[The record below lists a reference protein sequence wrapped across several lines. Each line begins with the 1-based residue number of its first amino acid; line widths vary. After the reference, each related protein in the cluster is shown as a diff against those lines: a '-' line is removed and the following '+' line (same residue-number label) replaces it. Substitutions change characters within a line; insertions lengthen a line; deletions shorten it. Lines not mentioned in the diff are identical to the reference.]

1 MERAETSMANFT
13 KKRSKKAGLP
23 SGSLVYTGEKKDEQV
38 RIHVIDF
45 DEAHFQESEPASADA
60 CISYKDKPTVTWINT
75 DGVHNVPLLEKLGDC
90 FGLHRLVMEDILN
103 TDQRPKTEDYGDY
116 LYLVLKM
123 LSAGKNG
130 EIITEQISIV
140 LGGNFVL
147 SFQEGLEDEVFPLVR
162 ERLRSGKGRIRK
174 MGADYLAYSLLDAVV
189 DNYFVILERF
199 GDKIESIETELI
211 ENPTQHT
218 VQRIYRLKRE
228 MIFLHNAVWPLREVV
243 SNIGKHES
251 PLIKEAT
258 APYLRDLYDHVVH
271 IIDSVD
277 IYREM
282 LASMLDMYLSS
293 VSNRLNEVMKV
304 LTAISLIFMPLTFIV
319 GVYGM
324 NFKYMPEL
332 QWRYGYFV
340 SLLLMLGIGVLML
353 LYFKRKKWL

>member
-1 MERAETSMANFT
+1 MARLS
-13 KKRSKKAGLP
+13 KKRTKKAGLP
-23 SGSLVYTGEKKDEQV
+23 SGTLVYTGEKRDEQV

-45 DEAHFQESEPASADA
+45 DEANFQESELDSVDA
-60 CISYKDKPTVTWINT
+60 CIPYKDKPTVTWINV

-90 FGLHRLVMEDILN
+90 FGLHRLVMEDITN

-116 LYLVLKM
+116 LYTVLKM

-130 EIITEQISIV
+130 EIVTEQLSIV
-140 LGGNFVL
+140 LGTNFVL
-147 SFQEGLEDEVFPLVR
+147 SFQEGIEGDVFPLIR
-162 ERLRSGKGRIRK
+162 ERLRSGKGRARK

-189 DNYFVILERF
+189 DNYFVILEKF

-211 ENPTQHT
+211 GNPTQKT
-218 VQRIYRLKRE
+218 VQRIYQLKRE

-243 SNIGKHES
+243 STIGKHES
-251 PLIKEAT
+251 PLIKEST
-258 APYLRDLYDHVVH
+258 APYLRDVYDHVVH

-282 LASMLDMYLSS
+282 LSSMLDMYLSS

-332 QWRYGYFV
+332 EWRYGYFIA
-340 SLLLMLGIGVLML
+340 LLVMLGIGIAMF

>member
-1 MERAETSMANFT
+1 MRKLS

-23 SGSLVYTGEKKDEQV
+23 SETLVYTGEKKDEKI

-45 DEAHFQESEPASADA
+45 DESNLQESDVDSVEA
-60 CISYKDKPTVTWINT
+60 CIPYKDKPTVTWINV
-75 DGVHNVPLLEKLGDC
+75 DGVHNVALLEKLGDC
-90 FGLHRLVMEDILN
+90 FGLHRLVMEDIMN
-103 TDQRPKTEDYGDY
+103 TDQRPKTEDFGDY
-116 LYLVLKM
+116 LYIVLKM

-130 EIITEQISIV
+130 DIVTEQLSLV
-140 LGGNFVL
+140 LGKNFVL
-147 SFQEGLEDEVFPLVR
+147 SFQEGIEGDVFPPIR
-162 ERLRSGKGRIRK
+162 ERLRSGKGKIRK

-189 DNYFVILERF
+189 DNYFVILEKF

-211 ENPTQHT
+211 GSPTQNT
-218 VQRIYRLKRE
+218 VQRIYQLKRE

-243 SNIGKHES
+243 SSLSKHES
-251 PLIKEAT
+251 PLIKEST

-282 LASMLDMYLSS
+282 LSSMLDMYLSS

-304 LTAISLIFMPLTFIV
+304 LTVISLIFMPLTFLA

-332 QWRYGYFV
+332 EWRYGYFY
-340 SLLLMLGIGVLML
+340 SLLVMLGIAGFML
-353 LYFKRKKWL
+353 FYFKRKKWL

>member
-1 MERAETSMANFT
+1 MRKFT
-13 KKRSKKAGLP
+13 KKRTKKAGLP
-23 SGSLVYTGEKKDEQV
+23 SGTLVYTGEKRDEQV
-38 RIHVIDF
+38 KIHLINF
-45 DEAHFQESEPASADA
+45 DEASFQESELDSVDA
-60 CISYKDKPTVTWINT
+60 CIPYKDKPGVTWINV

-90 FGLHRLVMEDILN
+90 FGLHRLVMEDIAN

-116 LYLVLKM
+116 LYIVLKM
-123 LSAGKNG
+123 LSPGKNG
-130 EIITEQISIV
+130 EIVGEQLSLV
-140 LGGNFVL
+140 LGSNFVI
-147 SFQEGLEDEVFPLVR
+147 SFQEGIEGDVFPLIR
-162 ERLRSGKGRIRK
+162 ERLRSNKGRARK

-189 DNYFVILERF
+189 DNYFVILEKF
-199 GDKIESIETELI
+199 GDKIEALETELI
-211 ENPTQHT
+211 ENPRQET
-218 VQRIYRLKRE
+218 VQKIYHLKRE

-251 PLIKEAT
+251 LLIKEST
-258 APYLRDLYDHVVH
+258 APYLRDVYDHVVQA
-271 IIDSVD
+271 IDSVD

-282 LASMLDMYLSS
+282 LSSMLDMYLSS

-332 QWRYGYFV
+332 EWRYGYLTT
-340 SLLLMLGIGVLML
+340 LLAMLVIGIAMF

>member
-1 MERAETSMANFT
+1 MRMLT
-13 KKRSKKAGLP
+13 KKRTKKAGLP
-23 SGSLVYTGEKKDEQV
+23 SGTLVYTGEKRDEQIK
-38 RIHVIDF
+38 IHVIDF
-45 DEAHFQESEPASADA
+45 DEANLQELELVSVDA
-60 CISYKDKPTVTWINT
+60 CIPYKDKPTVTWINV
-75 DGVHNVPLLEKLGDC
+75 DGVHNVPLLEKFGDC
-90 FGLHRLVMEDILN
+90 FGLHRLVMEDIAN

-116 LYLVLKM
+116 LYIVLKM

-130 EIITEQISIV
+130 EIVTEQLSLV
-140 LGGNFVL
+140 LGPNFVL
-147 SFQEGLEDEVFPLVR
+147 SFQEGIEGDVFPLIR
-162 ERLRSGKGRIRK
+162 ERLRSGKGRVRK
-174 MGADYLAYSLLDAVV
+174 MGADYLAYSLLDAAV
-189 DNYFVILERF
+189 DNYFVILEKF

-211 ENPTQHT
+211 GNPTQQT
-218 VQRIYRLKRE
+218 VQRIYQLKRE

-258 APYLRDLYDHVVH
+258 APYLRDVYDHVVH

-282 LASMLDMYLSS
+282 LSSMLDMYLSS

-332 QWRYGYFV
+332 EWRYGYFIT
-340 SLLLMLGIGVLML
+340 LLAMLGIGVVML